1 MGNSPFRFKQFEI
14 HHDKCSMKVG
24 TDGVLLGAWCTVE
37 GAGKVLDIGTGSGLI
52 AIMLAQRNGACLI
65 DAVEID
71 RDCCLQAS
79 ENIAAC
85 PWHSRINLHN
95 EPFQEFYNKYTHSYD
110 LIVTN
115 PPYFQN
121 SLASPDPKRS
131 SARHSCTLSMDVL
144 IAGVSLLLAPGGIYS
159 MIMPVQE
166 AMIFIEKAREKRL
179 FCRRITSV
187 IPNPGKPPKRLLLE
201 FGFREEDIQRSSLVT
216 EIERH
221 EYSSE
226 YKKLT
231 EDFYLYFL
239 R

>member
-1 MGNSPFRFKQFEI
+1 
-14 HHDKCSMKVG
+14 
-24 TDGVLLGAWCTVE
+24 
-37 GAGKVLDIGTGSGLI
+37 
-52 AIMLAQRNGACLI
+52 MLTQRNGTCLI

-71 RDCCLQAS
+71 RDCCMQAS

-85 PWHSRINLHN
+85 PWHSRINLHHGK
-95 EPFQEFYNKYTHSYD
+95 FQEFYSHNRGSYD

-131 SARHSCTLSMDVL
+131 SARHAGSLSMDDL
-144 IAGVSLLLAPGGIYS
+144 ISGVSLLLAPGGIYS

-166 AMIFIEKAREKRL
+166 AMIFIEKAHGKGL
-179 FCRRITSV
+179 FCTRITSV

-201 FGFREEDIQRSSLVT
+201 FGFCKGDIQRSSLIT
-216 EIERH
+216 EIDRH